1 MQATRLPSIISNP
14 NTPVRCSVI
23 WLHGLGATSND
34 FAPIVPE
41 LGIQD
46 ELGIRFVFPQ
56 APSMPVS
63 INNGAVMPA
72 WYDISVMDLM
82 KRADADGI
90 KTSSDIITDML
101 NDEIAMGID
110 PSKIVIAGFSQG
122 GVIAI
127 DAGIRFPS
135 TLAGIMALS
144 TYIPVRDS
152 LAHAE
157 KNGNGDISI
166 FYGHGD
172 YDPVIPIEQAQS
184 ARTFLEEN
192 GYSVEWESYPMEHS
206 VSPKEINDIKI
217 WLQKILS

>member
-14 NTPVRCSVI
+14 NTPIRCSVI
-23 WLHGLGATSND
+23 WLHGLGASNND
-34 FAPIVPE
+34 FAPLVPE

-46 ELGIRFVFPQ
+46 DLGIRFVFPQ
-56 APSMPVS
+56 APDMPVS
-63 INNGAVMPA
+63 INNGMVMPA

-90 KTSSDIITDML
+90 ATSSNIITDMI

-110 PSKIVIAGFSQG
+110 PSNIVIAGFSQG

-127 DAGIRFPS
+127 DAGIRFPN

-144 TYIPVRDS
+144 TYIPMRDTLPNAS
-152 LAHAE
+152 QS
-157 KNGNGDISI
+157 GNGSIPI

-172 YDPVIPIEQAQS
+172 FDPVIPIEQAES

-192 GYSVEWESYPMEHS
+192 GYSVKWHTYPMEHS
-206 VSPKEINDIKI
+206 VSPKEIDHIKT
-217 WLQKILS
+217 WLTKVFS

>member
-23 WLHGLGATSND
+23 WLHGLGATNND

-82 KRADADGI
+82 KRADGDGI
-90 KTSSDIITDML
+90 KNSNEIITDMI
-101 NDEIAMGID
+101 NDEIAMGVD
-110 PSKIVIAGFSQG
+110 PSNIVIAGFSQG
-122 GVIAI
+122 GVIAL
-127 DAGIRFPS
+127 DTGIRFPS
-135 TLAGIMALS
+135 PLAGIMALS
-144 TYIPVRDS
+144 TYIPIRDT
-152 LAHAE
+152 LGNAE

-184 ARTFLEEN
+184 AKLFLEEK
-192 GYSVEWESYPMEHS
+192 GYSVEWHAYPMEHS
-206 VSPKEINDIKI
+206 VSPQEINDIKN
-217 WLQKILS
+217 WLQKTLS

>member
-23 WLHGLGATSND
+23 WLHGLGATNND

-56 APSMPVS
+56 APNMPVS

-82 KRADADGI
+82 KRADGDGI
-90 KTSSDIITDML
+90 KNSSEIITDMI
-101 NDEIAMGID
+101 NDEIAMGVD
-110 PSKIVIAGFSQG
+110 PSNIVIAGFSQG
-122 GVIAI
+122 GVIAL
-127 DAGIRFPS
+127 DTGIRFPS
-135 TLAGIMALS
+135 PLAGIMALS
-144 TYIPVRDS
+144 TYIPIHDTLGS
-152 LAHAE
+152 AE

-184 ARTFLEEN
+184 AKTFLEEN
-192 GYSVEWESYPMEHS
+192 GYSVEWHTYPMEHS
-206 VSPKEINDIKI
+206 VSPQEINDIKN
-217 WLQKILS
+217 WLQKTLS

>member
-46 ELGIRFVFPQ
+46 ELGIRFIFPQ
-56 APSMPVS
+56 APSVAVT

-90 KTSSDIITDML
+90 TASSAIITEMI
-101 NDEIAMGID
+101 NDEIATGID

-122 GVIAI
+122 GVVAL

-135 TLAGIMALS
+135 SLAGIMALS
-144 TYIPVRDS
+144 TYMPVRDT
-152 LAHAE
+152 LKNAE
-157 KNGNGDISI
+157 QNGNSDTSI
-166 FYGHGD
+166 FYGHGNFD
-172 YDPVIPIEQAQS
+172 SVIPIDQAES
-184 ARTFLEEN
+184 ARTFLEDS
-192 GYSVEWESYPMEHS
+192 GYTVNWRTYPMEHS
-206 VSPKEINDIKI
+206 VCPEEISHIKT
-217 WLQKILS
+217 WLTSILS

>member
-14 NTPVRCSVI
+14 NTPVRSSVI
-23 WLHGLGATSND
+23 WLHGLGASGND

-46 ELGIRFVFPQ
+46 ELGIRFVFPH
-56 APSMPVS
+56 APTMPVT
-63 INNGAVMPA
+63 INNGMVMPA
-72 WYDISVMDLM
+72 WYDISEMDLM
-82 KRADADGI
+82 KRADAEGI
-90 KTSSDIITDML
+90 QQSTSTITDMI

-122 GVIAI
+122 GVIAF

-144 TYIPVRDS
+144 TYIPVRDT
-152 LAHAE
+152 LPNAE
-157 KNGNGDISI
+157 TSGNGNLPI

-172 YDPVIPIEQAQS
+172 FDPVITLDQAES
-184 ARTFLEEN
+184 ARDFLEAT
-192 GYSVEWESYPMEHS
+192 GYSVEWKQYPMEHS
-206 VSPKEINDIKI
+206 VCPQEIAHIKT
-217 WLQKILS
+217 WLTKVLS

>member
-1 MQATRLPSIISNP
+1 MQATRLPSIISSP

-23 WLHGLGATSND
+23 WLHGLGASSND
-34 FAPIVPE
+34 FAPLVPE

-46 ELGIRFVFPQ
+46 ELGIRFIFPQ
-56 APSMPVS
+56 APDMPVS
-63 INNGAVMPA
+63 INGGAVMPA
-72 WYDISVMDLM
+72 WYDISEMDLM
-82 KRADADGI
+82 RRADNAGI
-90 KTSSDIITDML
+90 IQSSAVITDMI

-110 PSKIVIAGFSQG
+110 PSNIVIAGFSQG

-144 TYIPVRDS
+144 TYIPVRDT
-152 LAHAE
+152 LQNAE
-157 KNGNGDISI
+157 QNSNADISI

-172 YDPVIPIEQAQS
+172 FDPVIPIEQAES

-192 GYSVEWESYPMEHS
+192 GYTVEWHSYPMEHS
-206 VSPKEINDIKI
+206 VSPAEIAHIKT
-217 WLQKILS
+217 WLTSVLS